1 MSLMHIGH
9 DENECVFFAS
19 SKHIAAD
26 IVERASNVA
35 NAVYGTAVLLLSDT
49 GTIFECNDDA
59 GILLDCIP
67 SRLTWQHIST
77 ILPQLAEIPLMLD
90 GKLNPHLRLLSRIG
104 YNFEVVGMTG
114 ARFAGV
120 VFFNNV
126 ESFDGHFLRIILR
139 PVSLE

>member
-1 MSLMHIGH
+1 MSLMHIGY
-9 DENECVFFAS
+9 DENESIFIAS
-19 SKHIAAD
+19 SDHIATDA
-26 IVERASNVA
+26 VEEVSSVA
-35 NAVYGTAVLLLSDT
+35 NAEYGTAVLLLSDT

-67 SRLTWQHIST
+67 SRLIWQHISI
-77 ILPQLAEIPLMLD
+77 ILPQLAEIPLMHD

-114 ARFAGV
+114 ARFAGI

-126 ESFDGHFLRIILR
+126 ESNDRRFLRIILR